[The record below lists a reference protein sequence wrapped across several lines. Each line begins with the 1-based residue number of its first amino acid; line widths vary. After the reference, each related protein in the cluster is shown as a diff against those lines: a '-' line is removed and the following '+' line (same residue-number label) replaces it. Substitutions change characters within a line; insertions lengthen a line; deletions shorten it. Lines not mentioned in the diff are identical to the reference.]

1 MTRHATNNRVL
12 AQNGDGLGDFLKK
25 IARSS
30 VGKQIG
36 QAGKA
41 ALGNLAEAG
50 INRAS
55 AALARKIQ
63 GNGLRL
69 AGGGARGYKKKAV
82 VSKQNRRR

>member
-1 MTRHATNNRVL
+1 MPRRNCTNNRALV
-12 AQNGDGLGDFLKK
+12 AQNGEGFGDFLKK

-55 AALARKIQ
+55 AALARKIN

-69 AGGGARGYKKKAV
+69 AGGRYKKKSV